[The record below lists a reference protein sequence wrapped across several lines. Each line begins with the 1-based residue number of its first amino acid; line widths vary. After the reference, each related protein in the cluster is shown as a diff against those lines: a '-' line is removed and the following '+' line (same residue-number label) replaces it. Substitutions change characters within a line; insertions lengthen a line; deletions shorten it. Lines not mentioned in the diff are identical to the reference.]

1 MTHPC
6 PSCGAP
12 LDDEGICTSC
22 GALTRGFFRGLDLGA
37 PQIAD
42 AVAHGLDFYRLLE
55 VAPDT
60 DIRMVA
66 RRYRQLRVLFP
77 DDPSSLATAPARR
90 LALLEV
96 AGRVLTDPQL
106 RRTYDDLRAGQ
117 HPEVVAGVVRCSG
130 CSAPLPPDV
139 ARCPFCSTPRPIA
152 HPIPIEPPGAGPPAT
167 DPVDYYALLGLP
179 SQHLLAPLARPS
191 APRPPPNHGLLGL
204 LLLDETELPWDAA
217 LSQPVNPPEAED
229 VDAAALVNERRILL
243 SAGLTPEE
251 RAARL
256 EENEIA
262 RRILRDAQQRGR
274 YDMPLIGFRRG
285 QLDGGRL
292 DALSQL
298 QDAVRAAIIE
308 DRGEQ
313 PTPAE
318 GAALLRQGQGYL
330 DARLPREAI
339 TPLRRAIQALPQST
353 AAHTAYIHAILA
365 ADDPLDLGGHM
376 LREIL
381 RSLALLEAHG
391 AALENGP
398 AIAALCRGLLA
409 RDAGETANA
418 EAEVSQATRLDGRL
432 APAWRAM
439 AALALGRG
447 AAEEALSCCRRA
459 LAVNPRDERA
469 LLMAAAACLRSNRR
483 DQAREAA
490 AQIVALRGEGWTV
503 EGVLRELT
511 G

>member
-1 MTHPC
+1 MTQAC
-6 PSCGAP
+6 PSCAAP

-22 GALTRGFFRGLDLGA
+22 GALTRGFFRDLDLGT
-37 PQIAD
+37 PQLAA

-55 VAPDT
+55 VAPDA
-60 DIRMVA
+60 DIRAVA

-106 RRTYDDLRAGQ
+106 RRAYDDMRAD
-117 HPEVVAGVVRCSG
+117 HASEVVAGVVRCQG

-139 ARCPFCSTPRPIA
+139 ARCPFCSTPCPVA
-152 HPIPIEPPGAGPPAT
+152 HPVPLEPPGAGPPAT
-167 DPVDYYALLGLP
+167 EPVDYYALLGVS
-179 SQHLLAPLARPS
+179 SQHLLAPLSRPTGL
-191 APRPPPNHGLLGL
+191 RPPLNHGLLDL
-204 LLLDETELPWDAA
+204 LLIDETELPWDAS
-217 LSQPVNPPEAED
+217 LSQQANPPAPED
-229 VDAAALVNERRILL
+229 VDAAALVCERRVLL
-243 SAGLTPEE
+243 ATGLTPDE

-256 EENEIA
+256 EEYEIA
-262 RRILRDAQQRGR
+262 RRVLRDTQLRGK
-274 YDMPLIGFRRG
+274 YDMLLIGFRRG

-292 DALSQL
+292 DALRQL
-298 QDAVRAAIIE
+298 QDSVRAAITE
-308 DRGEQ
+308 ERGEQ

-318 GAALLRQGQGYL
+318 GAALLKQGQGYL

-339 TPLRRAIQALPQST
+339 NPLRRAIQAQPQSI
-353 AAHTAYIHAILA
+353 AAHTAYVQAILA

-376 LREIL
+376 LREIV
-381 RSLALLEAHG
+381 REIELLEAHG
-391 AALENGP
+391 AALANGP
-398 AIAALCRGLLA
+398 ALAALCRGLLA
-409 RDAGETANA
+409 RDTGETAIA

-439 AALALGRG
+439 AALALGRN
-447 AAEEALSCCRRA
+447 ATEEALSCCRRA

-469 LLMAAAACLRSNRR
+469 LLMATAACLRSNQRN
-483 DQAREAA
+483 QAREAA

-503 EGVLRELT
+503 EDVLRELT